1 MEFKIGD
8 YVTRNSYNNDT
19 IFVITDIKDN
29 LVILKGVD
37 IRLYADS
44 PIEDL
49 VKCEYTN
56 RDADFI
62 DILDFEHNMDRGD
75 YFYLPAKILHIDGDN
90 EYLNRCMTFY
100 KKLMCMQ
107 LENMLMKKICL
118 LL

>member
-49 VKCEYTN
+49 VKCVYTN

-62 DILDFEHNMDRGD
+62 DIIDFEHNMDRGD
-75 YFYLPAKILHIDGDN
+75 
-90 EYLNRCMTFY
+90 
-100 KKLMCMQ
+100 
-107 LENMLMKKICL
+107 
-118 LL
+118 